1 MYLVFYLFIHPV
13 NIHIANIHYSY
24 GFITILFFFF
34 STAFSSL
41 DPVDA
46 SIILSQSY
54 ILPVIGITNMVPTM
68 TERGITNKNILFGL
82 SNGYIFSLP
91 KMLLDPRRQF
101 KQTKM
106 LQEEGV
112 PPYMPE
118 LPVFP
123 QAFINYNQTG
133 ESF

>member
-1 MYLVFYLFIHPV
+1 M
-13 NIHIANIHYSY
+13 A
-24 GFITILFFFF
+24 
-34 STAFSSL
+34 ST
-41 DPVDA
+41 
-46 SIILSQSY
+46 
-54 ILPVIGITNMVPTM
+54 T

-82 SNGYIFSLP
+82 ASGYVFSLP

-101 KQTKM
+101 QQTKL

-133 ESF
+133 KCFFF